1 MGIQYFDGNWHTY
14 IRYEVRTLSQ
24 DRVAN
29 TTTARVSLYIGNDP
43 GGYEIQFD
51 PTYGAYMGVQLAG
64 QNKYLKIEHLFIKGS
79 EGSLGSVDFAFA
91 HDDDG
96 QATRKILLWSGST
109 SGINYDGW
117 YLGSIDTSF
126 TQTFAKIP
134 RMSKVASVTGT
145 RELGQELTVTLDR
158 KVESFTH
165 QSGIRCGAL
174 TGTI

>member
-14 IRYEVRTLSQ
+14 IRYEVSTLSQ

-79 EGSLGSVDFAFA
+79 ERSLGSVDFTQDSLVVGLYKWHQLWWMVFGLNRYELHTTIRQNPKNVEGRIRIWNERARTRA
-91 HDDDG
+91 HSHARQKG
-96 QATRKILLWSGST
+96 RI
-109 SGINYDGW
+109 IH
-117 YLGSIDTSF
+117 
-126 TQTFAKIP
+126 
-134 RMSKVASVTGT
+134 ASSLV
-145 RELGQELTVTLDR
+145 
-158 KVESFTH
+158 
-165 QSGIRCGAL
+165 
-174 TGTI
+174 